1 MAQQDIKTD
10 QGFVKMG
17 MDKDSHPSQLKETQ
31 YTHALNANTENESG
45 NSLNLTNEKS
55 NILASR
61 FKDGFR
67 VIGFENDIDTN
78 STYFFLVNTRTG
90 VGEFGVIENNQDTND
105 LPDTLVNCTD
115 CDTILKLS
123 EPLENQIQPELQTY
137 TTLLSDASAL
147 YLDRSTGTY
156 NCYDRG
162 LDTEYAENNLG
173 FNFNINYPIKSI
185 VIKNE
190 KCGKMLYFS
199 DNYNPP
205 RHINLSDLD
214 GYFVQDVPCAVD
226 LQTPDCMD
234 FDELRIF
241 KLFNFPQIEPVSI
254 QLGGRLKMGVYQ
266 FLLAYCDPKG
276 NEISPYYSITNPIS
290 IFDKNNKV
298 LTQPDLANQ
307 TNLSIVLEVSGLDK
321 KYTHYKVAVSQTAD
335 IEGATRYFIEG
346 IHTVNDNT
354 VVYGTDQDKAPTSLE
369 ALLSDNFYVE
379 KAEGLKASN
388 NILFQYGLTNKKEI
402 NLQPVVNLMG
412 EFLQWQTHIA
422 PESLYEDGALSS
434 KYLGYNR
441 DEVVPFSIRFLLD
454 GGYETALFPLIARLP
469 KKFEDVPFGDPYDL
483 EELVDTSEE
492 PPVAITGDTEADVT
506 SILENLVDCNT
517 TNRIYR
523 WQYYNTAEED
533 PEGAPCSVSP
543 DVEYINVTEI
553 VTRTCTAEDIATI
566 PSGILVVDT
575 DDAEYTSFEEYI
587 ALYAPDCAFVGVNS
601 FPTSSIPNPATEL
614 LSATGWISTG
624 WGGSFAAGWEH
635 LAPNTSVLSNTL
647 PAVIGNLY
655 KITYIVTDRTTGT
668 FTLSFGGASA
678 AGLLTSGVQIL
689 TAISTATFAVT
700 PTNFFDGTIV
710 LSITPAGPYEDL
722 CDYLN
727 PTLYTG
733 VECDVYPF
741 EDLEEI
747 EPCIIQDT
755 VEEIVIDNVNGLVEN
770 YVEKIFPTE
779 YSTMPAVTNCT
790 IHSTMVTGSTSEPEY
805 DTTYPLGY
813 DYTQFDTGTGA
824 PTAFGTDTPIKVLVR
839 NSNFVNESCVDALD
853 IILKTD
859 TTSNNTQGYFNNY
872 KISDDLND
880 LIYTNKSGLANNN
893 ATIGNYAQSFTFM
906 SIDGVTAPTAGDTL
920 DIIISGA
927 TYIATYNTDYT
938 QTAIDFEA
946 LHGATIASTTGC
958 AVTISGDTITIVNT
972 PASTAYIEKAV
983 LGTGAS
989 FTMFLTASGYTQH
1002 MHKNALW
1009 FKGDVEDKKKWI
1021 IDLSKQKLESTVVND
1036 TAVVNPNNNYR
1047 VSLFK
1052 SCSSSTPY
1060 LSFIVNNADNGLKLL
1075 MERVEL
1081 TPGSG
1086 VYTYDLNIT
1095 VSDPSNISNPTD
1107 TDISTTTTLFP
1118 GAFSKKY
1125 YVVIDTIIESRLID
1139 TDPDKN
1145 YIEAPFIGTPT
1156 YYYNIAFENRFIVK
1170 PTKGCYTI
1178 TKRDIEYSRID
1189 VTWDSIILAKKFTYT
1204 AECTFQQ
1211 PIVKAC
1217 RAIPFRKG
1225 NFAFWESEQT
1235 YPDNDELFNSSTLKI
1250 TSSQIPL
1257 SIQSKFEERFT
1268 DGEFGGY
1275 YVFKSEIVDT
1285 KVKRVTDFTCRNIRH
1300 FKFPDNKVAPFMTD
1314 TQISPF
1320 GDSTIFPLGVT
1331 IDETV
1336 INSFLDIAVSNGL
1349 ITKED
1354 RNKIT
1359 KYEIFRGDIELNR
1372 SIVASGLLYDMR
1384 KYIEKSKTIHYSNY
1398 PYNTYAPDALNLDSD
1413 LSTDALGTTWGQ
1425 TNRNY
1430 TFHSPETD
1438 YQRPTLP
1445 SEMTVQGYVF
1455 GMSRGHFD
1463 EVKGHPK
1470 WTILSRK
1477 AKDLAGV
1484 LAGLQVTAEVAIKIA
1499 EISAAGANSYA
1510 TSFFFFGGTGFAG
1523 GSSTLN
1529 PAGAILTTA
1538 AIAAA
1543 AVFEA
1548 ATAIVFRYGRYRYE
1562 WLKIFRDLGAPHN
1575 FAYYYF
1581 SDGNYNYL
1589 GDQQVTGNTLRGL
1602 NIARY
1607 LKDGRYVLTNQ
1618 VTAEKITVNNL
1629 DREESVFLSFGNHNI
1644 SYPPTYRNYDK
1655 NTGDSSLTWATLAGV
1670 GDQSG
1675 RSSEILKNIA
1685 SPYVAIKNYLPSQY
1699 GTLNSIKW
1707 KPTSHIGNLLNPLQS
1722 CLSIFGGD
1730 TFISRHTLKRKM
1742 PMFLVTAMKQ
1752 ADLTPYNYYFYSN
1765 IGRNPK
1771 FYVSYEINPNFS
1783 SGSVLFPDIDYGL
1796 AFDGGTTHGGNY
1808 YEPPSKFYLYYYGVP
1823 SFLAETRINTNY
1835 RYSGKDPKDSFFPLV
1850 GDLGEWTQEE
1860 TVSIRDRNVFN
1871 YNSTYSRGSM
1881 PIRQRLLANTYS
1893 KSFFDC
1899 IQDMPNGIIA
1909 SLPDNTENTLYDPWL
1924 IYRPLDSFEFPSNY
1938 GKLKD
1943 IIDAESQSILVR
1955 FENTSVLYNKV
1966 DTKVDDGGQVS
1977 TKVLGGSSF
1986 FQRRSTSFHNT
1997 RLGYGGTQN
2006 FASISNE
2013 YGHFYVDAK
2022 RGQVI
2027 QVPSSG
2033 AGMQEI
2039 SAVSGD
2045 KPSGMRNWFKE
2056 HLPFKILRTVKNA
2069 DIDNPYNGV
2078 GISMGWDSRHNR
2090 VFITKKDYVPVKDC
2104 IEFIEGEGY
2113 IYNVSL
2119 CESGPSCPDGYTYNS
2134 ETELCEGF
2142 IQTPAV
2148 CVVDLSIEKVAD
2160 VEEQLAGEPV
2170 TFTITVTNNE
2180 LPGGLDATGIEV
2192 EDILPSGYIYVSA
2205 TPSVGTWAN
2214 PLWTVGTLAP
2224 GASAELE
2231 LTALMNGEYEDDY
2244 LNISTVTFDQNDTDI
2259 SDNTASAEVNLIPFI
2274 AVFRTLMPNETITLP
2289 YLNVGGT
2296 YSGTIYWDYQVDTAI
2311 TSENDIT
2318 NITHMYPDA
2327 GDHEV
2332 RVYGR
2337 LEGWAFYN
2345 DVGPNSDGVD
2355 KTKIITVKRWGP
2367 WKSKSEGAF
2376 WGCTSLTLNST
2387 LLMPQNGPID
2397 TPIQYSSYPQRFIYM
2412 FAGCTAI
2419 TTINLIN
2426 TWDVT
2431 GGTTFEGMFLNC
2443 SLFNDNLSSWN
2454 VTNSRNFRQMFQ
2466 SCTVF
2471 NNGSASGVSGSGLNN
2486 WVISTLPTVPITMPA
2501 INMFRMFN
2509 GCESFNQNVSSW
2521 NVSKVDNMALMFSS
2535 DFVFNQPLANWERT
2549 TPGNVSTLGNV
2560 TTMREMFSVA
2570 LVFNQNIN
2578 NWDVSN
2584 VTDMAGMFQQA
2595 LSFNQ
2600 PLNSWNT
2607 SLVEDMSG
2615 MFRRAGGGSGPPTT
2629 MAFNQNVGA
2638 WNTGNVKYMQQM
2650 FQNAN
2655 TFNNGGSSDINN
2667 WNTISVQD
2675 MSNMFYSAISF
2686 NQPIGNW
2693 NVVSVENMAYM
2704 FFGAV
2709 IFNQPLSNWERTT
2722 PAVSTLGN
2730 VTDMG
2735 SMFNN
2740 ALAFDQNIGNWDI
2753 SNVQFFDIFPTI
2765 PSGGFMY
2772 GKSPANFSSANLA
2785 AIYDGWSS
2793 LPSVQSPISIDFSN
2807 INYDNI
2813 PGAAGRAI
2821 LVGTYSWSINDGIGV

>member
-78 STYFFLVNTRTG
+78 STYFFLVNTTTG

-137 TTLLSDASAL
+137 TTLLSDFSAL

-156 NCYDRG
+156 TCYDR
-162 LDTEYAENNLG
+162 LDPEYAENNLG

-214 GYFVQDVPCAVD
+214 GYFVQDVPCAAD
-226 LQTPDCMD
+226 LNTLCMD

-266 FLLAYCDPKG
+266 FLLAYCDPMG

-290 IFDKNNKV
+290 IFDKNNRV
-298 LTQPDLANQ
+298 LTQPDLANR
-307 TNLSIVLEVSGLDK
+307 TNLSIKLEVSGLDK
-321 KYTHYKVAVSQTAD
+321 KYSHYKVAVIQTAD
-335 IEGATRYFIEG
+335 IEGAVRYFIEG
-346 IHTVNDNT
+346 VHTINDNS
-354 VVYGTDQDKAPTSLE
+354 VIYGTEQDKVATSID
-369 ALLSDNFYVE
+369 ALLIDKIHVE
-379 KAEGLKASN
+379 QSEGLRASN
-388 NILFQYGLTNKKEI
+388 SILFQYGITKKKEI

-422 PESLYEDGALSS
+422 PENLYEDGALSS

-454 GGYETALFPLIARLP
+454 GGYETALFPLIARTP
-469 KKFEDVPFGDPYDL
+469 KKFEDVPFGDPYDM
-483 EELVDTSEE
+483 EELVNTSG
-492 PPVAITGDTEADVT
+492 PTPVAIAGPTATDVN
-506 SILENLVDCNT
+506 SILKNLLDCNT

-533 PEGAPCSVSP
+533 PEGAPCPAAPNVQ
-543 DVEYINVTEI
+543 YIPVTEVI
-553 VTRTCTAEDIATI
+553 TKTCTAEAIATV
-566 PSGILVVDT
+566 PEGILIVDT
-575 DDAEYTSFEEYI
+575 DDSEYTSFEEYI
-587 ALYAPDCAFVGVNS
+587 TLYAPDCVFIDS
-601 FPTSSIPNPATEL
+601 FPTSSIPQILNETGWTHL
-614 LSATGWISTG
+614 NWTGSFATGWDHITG
-624 WGGSFAAGWEH
+624 NLTPLVNTVPAIVGLSYQIGYTVTGVTAGSFTIAFG
-635 LAPNTSVLSNTL
+635 
-647 PAVIGNLY
+647 GF
-655 KITYIVTDRTTGT
+655 TTGALNAT
-668 FTLSFGGASA
+668 GTQSF
-678 AGLLTSGVQIL
+678 
-689 TAISTATFAVT
+689 TATTTSSFVVT
-700 PTNFFDGTIV
+700 PTSPFDGNIV
-710 LSITPAGPYEDL
+710 FSINPVVPYSL
-722 CDYLN
+722 CNYLN
-727 PTLYTG
+727 PTLYNTVPCDTNPFAGMSCPEPPLG
-733 VECDVYPF
+733 V
-741 EDLEEI
+741 
-747 EPCIIQDT
+747 
-755 VEEIVIDNVNGLVEN
+755 VEEIVVDNVNGLVED
-770 YVEKIFPTE
+770 YVEKIFPTQ
-779 YSTMPAVTNCT
+779 YSNMPPVSNCLMHET
-790 IHSTMVTGSTSEPEY
+790 IVTGSNTSPTTEGKY

-813 DYTQFDTGTGA
+813 DYLQFDTGTTA
-824 PTAFGTDTPIKVLVR
+824 PTTFGTDTPIKVLIR
-839 NSNFVNESCVDALD
+839 NSSFVNENCIDALD
-853 IILKTD
+853 IILKND

-872 KISDDLND
+872 KIDSDLTE
-880 LIYTNKSGLANNN
+880 LIDTSKSGLAYWDTGTGL
-893 ATIGNYAQSFTFM
+893 ANYTQSFTFVD
-906 SIDGVTAPTAGDTL
+906 IDSVTPPAAGDTL
-920 DIIISGA
+920 DIIISSVPYTA
-927 TYIATYNTDYT
+927 TFATTFL
-938 QTAIDFEA
+938 QTAINFEIA
-946 LHGATIASTTGC
+946 HGALIASTTGC
-958 AVTISGDTITIVNT
+958 AVTRVGATIIITNSIS
-972 PASTAYIEKAV
+972 SEAYIEEAITGV
-983 LGTGAS
+983 GAS
-989 FTMFLTASGYTQH
+989 FMMNLTASGYTQR

-1009 FKGDVEDKKKWI
+1009 FKGEVEDKKKWI
-1021 IDLSKQKLESTVVND
+1021 IDLSKQKLETAIVND
-1036 TAVVNPNNNYR
+1036 TAVANPNNNYR

-1052 SCSSSTPY
+1052 SCSSPTPY
-1060 LSFIVNNADNGLKLL
+1060 LSFIVNNADNGIMIL

-1081 TPGSG
+1081 TPGI
-1086 VYTYDLNIT
+1086 YNYDLNVT
-1095 VSDPSNISNPTD
+1095 LSDPTNISNSTVTILPSSPTY
-1107 TDISTTTTLFP
+1107 IA

-1125 YVVIDTIIESRLID
+1125 YVVIDTIIESDLID

-1145 YIEAPFIGTPT
+1145 FIETPFIGSPTT
-1156 YYYNIAFENRFIVK
+1156 YYKIAFENRFIVK

-1189 VTWDSIILAKKFTYT
+1189 VTWDSITLAKKFTYT
-1204 AECTFQQ
+1204 KKCNFLQ
-1211 PIVKAC
+1211 PIVQAC

-1235 YPDNDELFNSSTLKI
+1235 YADNDELFNSSTLKI
-1250 TSSQIPL
+1250 ASSQIPVA
-1257 SIQSKFEERFT
+1257 IQSKFEDVFT
-1268 DGEFGGY
+1268 DGELDGY
-1275 YVFKSEIVDT
+1275 YTFKADFWNGG
-1285 KVKRVTDFTCRNIRH
+1285 VKKVTDFTCRNIRH
-1300 FKFPDNKVAPFMTD
+1300 FRFPDNKVAPFMTD
-1314 TQISPF
+1314 TKISPF
-1320 GDSTIFPLGVT
+1320 GDSIIFPLGVT

-1336 INSFLDIAVSNGL
+1336 INSFLDIAVTNGL

-1398 PYNTYAPDALNLDSD
+1398 PYNTYSEDALNLDSNT
-1413 LSTDALGTTWGQ
+1413 SPETIGTPTYPTSKWGE

-1438 YQRPTLP
+1438 YERPTLP

-1470 WTILSRK
+1470 WTILSAK
-1477 AKDLAGV
+1477 AKDTAGL
-1484 LAGLQVTAEVAIKIA
+1484 LAGLEVALEVVLKTSEFLIQSSQNMFTGA
-1499 EISAAGANSYA
+1499 WGGWVVGLNQNYVGSGISIGA
-1510 TSFFFFGGTGFAG
+1510 T
-1523 GSSTLN
+1523 
-1529 PAGAILTTA
+1529 ILTGTLMT
-1538 AIAAA
+1538 I
-1543 AVFEA
+1543 EGL
-1548 ATAIVFRYGRYRYE
+1548 VFRYGQKRYE
-1562 WLKIFRDLGAPHN
+1562 WLKIFRDFGATHN

-1589 GDQQVTGNTLRGL
+1589 GDEQVIGNSLRGL
-1602 NIARY
+1602 NIAKY

-1618 VTAEKITVNNL
+1618 ITAEKITVNNL
-1629 DREESVFLSFGNHNI
+1629 DREESVFLSFGNHNM

-1655 NTGDSSLTWATLAGV
+1655 SSGDSSLTWATLAGV

-1675 RSSEILKNIA
+1675 RSSEVLKNIA

-1707 KPTSHIGNLLNPLQS
+1707 KTTSHIGNLLNPLQS
-1722 CLSIFGGD
+1722 CLPIFGGD

-1752 ADLTPYNYYFYSN
+1752 ADLMPYNYYFYSN

-1835 RYSGKDPKDSFFPLV
+1835 RYAGKDPKESFFPLV

-1860 TVSIRDRNVFN
+1860 TVSIRDRNVFK
-1871 YNSTYSRGSM
+1871 YNSSYSVGGSL
-1881 PIRQRLLANTYS
+1881 IRSRTLANDYS
-1893 KSFFDC
+1893 KSFYDC

-1909 SLPDNTENTLYDPWL
+1909 SLPDSSENSLYDPWL
-1924 IYRPLDSFEFPSNY
+1924 IYRPLDSFDFPSNY

-1943 IIDAESQSILVR
+1943 IVDAESQAILVR

-1966 DTKVDDGGQVS
+1966 DSKVDDGGQV
-1977 TKVLGGSSF
+1977 TAKFLGGNSF

-1997 RLGYGGTQN
+1997 KLGFGGTQN
-2006 FASISNE
+2006 FAYVSNE

-2027 QVPSSG
+2027 QVPSG
-2033 AGMQEI
+2033 GEGMVDI
-2039 SAVSGD
+2039 AAITGD

-2078 GISMGWDSRHNR
+2078 GISMGWDSRYRR
-2090 VFITKKDYVPVKDC
+2090 VFITKKDYIPVKDC

-2113 IYNVSL
+2113 FYNVSV
-2119 CESGPSCPDGYTYNS
+2119 CENDPSCPEGYTYNT

-2142 IQTPAV
+2142 IQTEAE
-2148 CVVDLSIEKVAD
+2148 CFDNLKIEKEAD
-2160 VEEQLAGEPV
+2160 VEEQLAGGTV
-2170 TFTITVTNNE
+2170 VFTITVTNEDLND
-2180 LPGGLDATGIEV
+2180 GINFDASAV
-2192 EDILPSGYIYVSA
+2192 VVQDNLPSGYNYVSA
-2205 TPSVGTWAN
+2205 TATVGTITN
-2214 PLWTVGTLAP
+2214 IPVGNIIWTIGTLAP
-2224 GASAELE
+2224 EATAT
-2231 LTALMNGEYEDDY
+2231 LTLTVTMNGEYEDDY
-2244 LNISTVTFDQNDTDI
+2244 VNIASVNSQYPDI
-2259 SDNTASAEVNLIPFI
+2259 SPENNEVSFEVNLIPFI
-2274 AVFRTLMPNETITLP
+2274 AVFRTTISNETITLP
-2289 YLNVGGT
+2289 YLNAGGT
-2296 YSGTIYWDYQVDTAI
+2296 YSGTIYWDYQVNTAI

-2355 KTKIITVKRWGP
+2355 KTKIRTVKRWGP
-2367 WKSKSEGAF
+2367 WKSKSEAAF

-2397 TPIQYSSYPQRFIYM
+2397 TPIQYSSYPQRFSYM

-2431 GGTTFEGMFLNC
+2431 GGTSFSAMFLNC

-2454 VTNSRNFRQMFQ
+2454 VTNSRDFRQMFQ

-2471 NNGSASGVSGSGLNN
+2471 NNGSGPGIAGSGLNN
-2486 WVISTLPTVPITMPA
+2486 WVISTTSTPNIS
-2501 INMFRMFN
+2501 MFRMFN

-2521 NVSKVDNMALMFSS
+2521 NVSKVDNMALMFNRC
-2535 DFVFNQPLANWERT
+2535 FVFNQPLANWERT
-2549 TPGNVSTLGNV
+2549 TPGNISTLSNV
-2560 TTMREMFSVA
+2560 TTMLEMF
-2570 LVFNQNIN
+2570 LYCYVFNQPLN
-2578 NWDVSN
+2578 NWDTSS
-2584 VTDMAGMFQQA
+2584 VTNMSGMFSDA
-2595 LSFNQ
+2595 RLFNQ
-2600 PLNSWNT
+2600 PLNSWDT
-2607 SLVEDMSG
+2607 SLVTNMSG
-2615 MFRRAGGGSGPPTT
+2615 MFGGSGSLILTMVFDQNIGSWDTT
-2629 MAFNQNVGA
+2629 NVTNMNA
-2638 WNTGNVKYMQQM
+2638 M
-2650 FQNAN
+2650 FQNSDA
-2655 TFNNGGSSDINN
+2655 FNNGSSSDINN
-2667 WNTISVQD
+2667 WNTTNVEY
-2675 MSNMFYSAISF
+2675 MSDMFYKAYNF

-2693 NVVSVENMAYM
+2693 KVGNVITMKSM
-2704 FFGAV
+2704 FYGNPV
-2709 IFNQPLSNWERTT
+2709 FNQPLSNWERTT
-2722 PAVSTLGN
+2722 PDVSSLVN
-2730 VTDMG
+2730 VTDMAA
-2735 SMFNN
+2735 MFNG
-2740 ALAFDQNIGNWDI
+2740 AIAFDQNIGNWAV

-2793 LPSVQSPISIDFSN
+2793 LPSVQSGISIDFSN
-2807 INYDNI
+2807 IDYDTI

-2821 LVGTYSWSINDGIGV
+2821 LVGTYSWIINNGNPV

>member
-61 FKDGFR
+61 FKEGFR

-78 STYFFLVNTRTG
+78 STYFFLANTITG

-214 GYFVQDVPCAVD
+214 GYFVQNVPCAAD
-226 LQTPDCMD
+226 LNTLCMD

-266 FLLAYCDPKG
+266 FLLAYCDPMG

-290 IFDKNNKV
+290 IFDKNNRV
-298 LTQPDLANQ
+298 LTQPDLANR
-307 TNLSIVLEVSGLDK
+307 TNLSIKLEVSGLDK
-321 KYTHYKVAVSQTAD
+321 KYSHYKVAVIQTAD
-335 IEGATRYFIEG
+335 IEGAVRYFIEG
-346 IHTVNDNT
+346 VHTINDNS
-354 VVYGTDQDKAPTSLE
+354 VIYGTEQDKVATSID
-369 ALLSDNFYVE
+369 ALLIDKIHVE
-379 KAEGLKASN
+379 QSEGLRASN
-388 NILFQYGLTNKKEI
+388 SILFQYGITKKKEI

-422 PESLYEDGALSS
+422 PENLYEDGALSS

-454 GGYETALFPLIARLP
+454 GGYETALFPLIARTP

-492 PPVAITGDTEADVT
+492 PPVAIAGPTETDVN
-506 SILENLVDCNT
+506 SILENLLDCNT

-533 PEGAPCSVSP
+533 PEGAPCP
-543 DVEYINVTEI
+543 AAPNVEYIPVTEVI
-553 VTRTCTAEDIATI
+553 TKTCTAEAIATV
-566 PSGILVVDT
+566 PEGILIVDT
-575 DDAEYTSFEEYI
+575 DDSEYTSFEEYI
-587 ALYAPDCAFVGVNS
+587 TLYAPDCVFIDS
-601 FPTSSIPNPATEL
+601 FPTSSIPQILNETGWTH
-614 LSATGWISTG
+614 SGWTGSFATGWDHITG
-624 WGGSFAAGWEH
+624 NVNPLVNTVPAIVGLSYQIDYTVTGFSAGSFTIAFGGFSLGGLTA
-635 LAPNTSVLSNTL
+635 
-647 PAVIGNLY
+647 
-655 KITYIVTDRTTGT
+655 TGT
-668 FTLSFGGASA
+668 QSFIATT
-678 AGLLTSGVQIL
+678 TSSFV
-689 TAISTATFAVT
+689 VT
-700 PTNFFDGTIV
+700 PTSLFDGNIIF
-710 LSITPAGPYEDL
+710 SINPVVPYSL
-722 CDYLN
+722 CNYLN
-727 PTLYTG
+727 PTLYNT
-733 VECDVYPF
+733 VPCDIDPF
-741 EDLEEI
+741 ADMDCVPLGD
-747 EPCIIQDT
+747 PII
-755 VEEIVIDNVNGLVEN
+755 EIVVDNVNGLVED
-770 YVEKIFPTE
+770 YVEKIFPTQ
-779 YSTMPAVTNCT
+779 YSNMPPVSNCLMHET
-790 IHSTMVTGSTSEPEY
+790 IVTGSNTSPTTEGKY

-813 DYTQFDTGTGA
+813 DYLQFDTGTTA
-824 PTAFGTDTPIKVLVR
+824 PTTFGTDTPIKVLIR
-839 NSNFVNESCVDALD
+839 NSSFVNENCIDALD
-853 IILKTD
+853 IILKND

-872 KISDDLND
+872 KIDSDLRK
-880 LIYTNKSGLANNN
+880 LIDISKSGLANNN
-893 ATIGNYAQSFTFM
+893 AIDANYTQSFTFVN
-906 SIDGVTAPTAGDTL
+906 IDSVTPPTAGDTL
-920 DIIISGA
+920 DIIISSWLY
-927 TYIATYNTDYT
+927 TATYNTDYT
-938 QTAIDFEA
+938 QTAIDFMTTNEA
-946 LHGATIASTTGC
+946 AIELATGCDVTRVGATIIITN
-958 AVTISGDTITIVNT
+958 TIAT
-972 PASTAYIEKAV
+972 TAYIEEAIIGV
-983 LGTGAS
+983 GAS
-989 FTMFLTASGYTQH
+989 FTIELIASGYTPYL
-1002 MHKNALW
+1002 HKNALW
-1009 FKGDVEDKKKWI
+1009 FKGEVEDKKKWI
-1021 IDLSKQKLESTVVND
+1021 IDLSKQKLETAIVND
-1036 TAVVNPNNNYR
+1036 TAVANPNNNYR

-1052 SCSSSTPY
+1052 SCSSPTPY
-1060 LSFIVNNADNGLKLL
+1060 LSFIVNNADNGIMIL
-1075 MERVEL
+1075 MERVET

-1086 VYTYDLNIT
+1086 IYTYDLDIT
-1095 VSDPSNISNPTD
+1095 ISDPSNISNPTD
-1107 TDISTTTTLFP
+1107 TDVLTITTRFP

-1145 YIEAPFIGTPT
+1145 YIETPFIGSPTT
-1156 YYYNIAFENRFIVK
+1156 YYKIAFENRFIVK

-1189 VTWDSIILAKKFTYT
+1189 VTWDSITLAKKFTYT
-1204 AECTFQQ
+1204 KECNFLQ
-1211 PIVKAC
+1211 PIVQAC

-1235 YPDNDELFNSSTLKI
+1235 YADNDELFNSSTLKI
-1250 TSSQIPL
+1250 ASSQIPVA
-1257 SIQSKFEERFT
+1257 IQSKFEDVFT
-1268 DGEFGGY
+1268 DGELGGY
-1275 YVFKSEIVDT
+1275 YVFKSELWGTGVKKIV
-1285 KVKRVTDFTCRNIRH
+1285 DFTCRNIRH
-1300 FKFPDNKVAPFMTD
+1300 FRFPDNKVAPFMTD

-1320 GDSTIFPLGVT
+1320 GDSIIFPLGVT

-1336 INSFLDIAVSNGL
+1336 INSFLDIAVTNGL

-1384 KYIEKSKTIHYSNY
+1384 KYTEKSKTIHYSNY
-1398 PYNTYAPDALNLDSD
+1398 PYNTYSEDALNLDSNT
-1413 LSTDALGTTWGQ
+1413 SPETIGTPTYPTSKWGE

-1438 YQRPTLP
+1438 YERPTLP

-1470 WTILSRK
+1470 WTILSAK
-1477 AKDLAGV
+1477 AKDTAGL
-1484 LAGLQVTAEVAIKIA
+1484 LAGLEVALEVVLKTSEFLIQSSQNMFTGA
-1499 EISAAGANSYA
+1499 WGGWVVGLNQNYVGSGISVGA
-1510 TSFFFFGGTGFAG
+1510 T
-1523 GSSTLN
+1523 
-1529 PAGAILTTA
+1529 ILTGTLMT
-1538 AIAAA
+1538 I
-1543 AVFEA
+1543 EGL
-1548 ATAIVFRYGRYRYE
+1548 VFRYGQKRYE
-1562 WLKIFRDLGAPHN
+1562 WLKIFRDFGATHN

-1589 GDQQVTGNTLRGL
+1589 GDEQVIGNSLRGL
-1602 NIARY
+1602 NIAKY

-1618 VTAEKITVNNL
+1618 ITAEKITVNNL
-1629 DREESVFLSFGNHNI
+1629 DREESVFLSFGNHNM

-1655 NTGDSSLTWATLAGV
+1655 SSGDSSLTWATLAGV

-1707 KPTSHIGNLLNPLQS
+1707 KTTSHIGDLLNPLQS

-1752 ADLTPYNYYFYSN
+1752 ADLMPYNYYFYSN

-1835 RYSGKDPKDSFFPLV
+1835 RYAGKDPKESFFPLV

-1860 TVSIRDRNVFN
+1860 TVSIRDRNVFK
-1871 YNSTYSRGSM
+1871 YNSSYSVGGSL
-1881 PIRQRLLANTYS
+1881 IRSRTLANDYS
-1893 KSFFDC
+1893 KSFYDC

-1909 SLPDNTENTLYDPWL
+1909 SLPDSSENSLYDPWL
-1924 IYRPLDSFEFPSNY
+1924 IYRPLDSFDFPSNY

-1943 IIDAESQSILVR
+1943 IVDAESQAILVR

-1966 DTKVDDGGQVS
+1966 DSKVDDGGQV
-1977 TKVLGGSSF
+1977 TAKFLGGNSF

-1997 RLGYGGTQN
+1997 KLGFGGTQN
-2006 FASISNE
+2006 FAYVSNE

-2027 QVPSSG
+2027 QVPSG
-2033 AGMQEI
+2033 GEGMI
-2039 SAVSGD
+2039 DIAAITGD

-2078 GISMGWDSRHNR
+2078 GISMGWDSRHRR
-2090 VFITKKDYVPVKDC
+2090 VFITKKDYIPVKDC
-2104 IEFIEGEGY
+2104 IEFREGEGY

-2119 CESGPSCPDGYTYNS
+2119 CENDPSCPEGYTYNT

-2148 CVVDLSIEKVAD
+2148 CVIDLSIGKVAD

-2244 LNISTVTFDQNDTDI
+2244 LNISRVRFDQNDGNEEN
-2259 SDNTASAEVNLIPFI
+2259 NTASAEVNLIPFI
-2274 AVFRTLMPNETITLP
+2274 AVFRTTEPNETITLP

-2296 YSGTIYWDYQVDTAI
+2296 YSGAI
-2311 TSENDIT
+2311 HWYETLSSIDPNTYTVVENINT
-2318 NITHMYPDA
+2318 PGSITHTYPNP

-2337 LEGWAFYN
+2337 LTGWAFYN
-2345 DVGPNSDGVD
+2345 YNPSYMVNPNAVSIS
-2355 KTKIITVKRWGP
+2355 KIIEVLRWGP
-2367 WKSKSEGAF
+2367 WKSKSEAAF
-2376 WGCTSLTLNST
+2376 WGCINLTLSNVV
-2387 LLMPQNGPID
+2387 D
-2397 TPIQYSSYPQRFIYM
+2397 TPLAYTNQKFDYM

-2419 TTINLIN
+2419 TTINNLN
-2426 TWDVT
+2426 SWDVSQVYIDPSPVIA
-2431 GGTTFEGMFLNC
+2431 GFNRMFNNCSNFNSAVSNWDVSNCKVFLNM
-2443 SLFNDNLSSWN
+2443 FNG
-2454 VTNSRNFRQMFQ
+2454 
-2466 SCTVF
+2466 CGKF
-2471 NNGSASGVSGSGLNN
+2471 NNGMSAGAVGFGLNN
-2486 WVISTLPTVPITMPA
+2486 WDMSSAVTTAS
-2501 INMFRMFN
+2501 MFAN
-2509 GCESFNQNVSSW
+2509 CLVFNQNLAAWKVST
-2521 NVSKVDNMALMFSS
+2521 VTNMSGMFYNAT
-2535 DFVFNQPLANWERT
+2535 VFNQPLANWERT
-2549 TPGNVSTLGNV
+2549 TVGNTSTLGNV
-2560 TTMREMFSVA
+2560 TDMSTMFRLAKAFNQNIANWDTSSVITMNAMFSEA
-2570 LVFNQNIN
+2570 SAFNQPIGTWDISNAEDLAGMFDRGGGGPTMVFNQNIGS
-2578 NWDVSN
+2578 WDTSN
-2584 VTDMAGMFQQA
+2584 VKTIQ
-2595 LSFNQ
+2595 
-2600 PLNSWNT
+2600 
-2607 SLVEDMSG
+2607 G
-2615 MFRRAGGGSGPPTT
+2615 MFRNNPA
-2629 MAFNQNVGA
+2629 
-2638 WNTGNVKYMQQM
+2638 
-2650 FQNAN
+2650 
-2655 TFNNGGSSDINN
+2655 FNNGGSPDINN
-2667 WNTISVQD
+2667 WVTTSVE
-2675 MSNMFYSAISF
+2675 NMTSVFLSAGSFNQPIGNWDTSSVITMNLMFAGAVLF

-2693 NVVSVENMAYM
+2693 NVGSVTNMA
-2704 FFGAV
+2704 A
-2709 IFNQPLSNWERTT
+2709 
-2722 PAVSTLGN
+2722 
-2730 VTDMG
+2730 
-2735 SMFNN
+2735 MFNS
-2740 ALAFDQNIGNWDI
+2740 AYAFDQNIGNWNI
-2753 SNVQFFDIFPTI
+2753 SSVTLFDNPAA
-2765 PSGGFMY
+2765 SEGFMW
-2772 GKSPANFSSANLA
+2772 GKSNTNFSSANLA

-2807 INYDNI
+2807 IDYDTI

-2821 LVGTYSWSINDGIGV
+2821 LVGTYSWSINDGNPV